1 MCVLCFFLLFYQKKP
16 WFSIAS
22 SRLINLWVVQRF
34 IKDGTLYAVWVM
46 WMCTSYHTDPP
57 RTCSW
62 VIQGWS
68 SPSQP
73 WRQREQTSQNS
84 CRKACLWFSW
94 IFRATFWRVWFW
106 EVVKCWR
113 RSITVVTWKTGRVQ
127 TAFNAKWNP
136 RTRGTMWDSET
147 LASSKTCGPS
157 GLTSPEPPEHRSVIV
172 GSALWQLRTTFSQ
185 ESRSFNIYNLYSLYS

>member
-1 MCVLCFFLLFYQKKP
+1 MCVLCFFLLFYQKKTLVFHCFFQVDKP
-16 WFSIAS
+16 LS
-22 SRLINLWVVQRF
+22 SPEIHQGWH
-34 IKDGTLYAVWVM
+34 AVWVM

-73 WRQREQTSQNS
+73 WRQREQTGQNS

-157 GLTSPEPPEHRSVIV
+157 GLTSPGPPEHRSVIV
-172 GSALWQLRTTFSQ
+172 GSALWQLRTS
-185 ESRSFNIYNLYSLYS
+185 